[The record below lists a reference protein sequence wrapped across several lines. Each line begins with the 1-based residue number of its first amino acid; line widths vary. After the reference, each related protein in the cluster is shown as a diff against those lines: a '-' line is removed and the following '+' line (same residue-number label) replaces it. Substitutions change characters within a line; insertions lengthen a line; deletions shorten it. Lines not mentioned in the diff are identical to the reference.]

1 MIPGLPFLLLLPF
14 DTIVMQL
21 IEGTMLITV
30 YLSTTLTSDKLGD
43 PISFLM
49 GLHRGCPGEGVK

>member
-1 MIPGLPFLLLLPF
+1 MR
-14 DTIVMQL
+14 
-21 IEGTMLITV
+21 LITV